1 MDIFLKYELFYDE
14 EDKLAFNEAFFD
26 KQRETLES
34 LFGEE
39 PLDIRVFQRDFE
51 KRLFDRNDN
60 YSPAVQTIINDIKD
74 PDSVLS
80 FLFKDKY
87 LDKDISELDRKI
99 LIFKQ
104 VFIILVMRQYRS
116 PEEKGC
122 YYLLNYDNKLEF
134 KFFLPISIIATKYK
148 EEFTEIDLSKLSTDE
163 VIENIVPDYYLA
175 IGYWDKDKLRA
186 DKEEMATFG
195 REWFNEYN
203 QIVPIVI

>member
-14 EDKLAFNEAFFD
+14 EGKLAFNEAFFD

-104 VFIILVMRQYRS
+104 VFITLVMRQYRS

-186 DKEEMATFG
+186 DKEKMATFG

>member
-104 VFIILVMRQYRS
+104 VFITLVMRQYRS

>member
-14 EDKLAFNEAFFD
+14 EDKIAFNEVFFD
-26 KQRETLES
+26 KQRETIEN

-39 PLDIRVFQRDFE
+39 ELDIRVFQRNFE

-60 YSPAVQTIINDIKD
+60 YSAAVQTIINDIKD

-80 FLFKDKY
+80 YLFKDKY
-87 LDKDISELDRKI
+87 LEKDISELDRKI

-104 VFIILVMRQYRS
+104 IFIHLVMRQYRN

-122 YYLLNYDNKLEF
+122 TYLLNYDNKFEF
-134 KFFLPISIIATKYK
+134 KFFLPISIIATTYK

-163 VIENIVPDYYLA
+163 VIEYIVPDYYLA
-175 IGYWDKDKLRA
+175 IGYWDKNTLRA

>member
-74 PDSVLS
+74 QDSVLS